1 MLLQYGIIGFLFFL
15 IIYVWFFKIKSKESF
30 IVTGYDKEAPLPN
43 VNKGVEP
50 WNHHPIDSIGDDRVL
65 QYPSAYMNE
74 LDNTDYAE
82 ALKRAF
88 KIPIKC
94 DDTFLDSKKP
104 DDSTPIW
111 INDGY
116 RRALEYIQFVLKNT
130 DSFRLCADAERAP
143 IQVVHDVWLS
153 YSPSKEPRKNKYVID
168 TILYREPKFIGK
180 HVQFTV
186 IVSPDGVIVCEATVL
201 GVISE
206 DVIALYPVV
215 ASDQQEAQ
223 WSNFPTVLL
232 EPEPTILLDEA
243 TIKATV
249 DSVQKKMMEEISSF
263 NAINPQNE
271 SI

>member
-1 MLLQYGIIGFLFFL
+1 MLLQLGIIGFLF
-15 IIYVWFFKIKSKESF
+15 IIIVYVWIFKNNPKESF
-30 IVTGYDKEAPLPN
+30 IVSGYEEKAPLPN
-43 VNKGVEP
+43 INKGVEP
-50 WNHHPIDSIGDDRVL
+50 WNHHPIDSIGDDPVL
-65 QYPSAYMNE
+65 QYPSTYMNE
-74 LDNTDYAE
+74 LNNTEYTE

-88 KIPIKC
+88 KIPVKC
-94 DDTFLDSKKP
+94 DDRFLDSKKP

-116 RRALEYIQFVLKNT
+116 RRAVEYIQFILKTT
-130 DSFRLCADAERAP
+130 DSFRLCADSEKSP

-153 YSPSKEPRKNKYVID
+153 YSPSTEPKKNKYLID

-186 IVSPDGVIVCEATVL
+186 IVSPNDVTVCNAQVL

-206 DVIALYPVV
+206 DIIALYPVV
-215 ASDQQEAQ
+215 ASDQQSAE
-223 WSNFPTVLL
+223 WTNFPTVLL

-249 DSVQKKMMEEISSF
+249 DNVQKKMLEEIASY
-263 NAINPQNE
+263 NAIKP
-271 SI
+271 